1 MNYKRIMKYLFD
13 ENCSVKKKFL
23 ADHPGYENVKYKL
36 GEGTKDETILQ
47 RTNKEEYV
55 IVTKDIDC
63 ALDALI
69 AGFKVIYHDEDKKK
83 GNFLSAPKLDEAII
97 SEFQKIRPHIKV

>member
-1 MNYKRIMKYLFD
+1 MKYLFD
-13 ENCSVKKKFL
+13 ENCSVSDKFL
-23 ADHPGYENVKYKL
+23 DEHPGCENVKYKL

-69 AGFKVIYHDEDKKK
+69 ADFKVIYHDVDKKEE
-83 GNFLSAPKLDEAII
+83 NFLTVSRFDESIN
-97 SEFQKIRPHIKV
+97 SEFQKIRPNIKF